1 MNRVLNDIFASPINA
16 KTIILLPHPPAAIY
30 GREKESDEADGF
42 IQATDNKTLIG
53 LFLLLLL
60 LMTNEHQLNRFF
72 FYFFF
77 LPFSFSCRLEQ
88 QHPSEPVSL
97 LSPPTPSPCY
107 IDWFHLV
114 FFLSFFLYP
123 PTPRRLRDYRI
134 HILGRVES
142 NAFSHLEEDDGISL
156 LSHRKNS
163 TEREISPRS
172 TQRSSVQQQYE
183 NDYT

>member
-1 MNRVLNDIFASPINA
+1 MEERKRAMRLLMGLSKPPTTRHWLVYFFFFFFWWQTRTNWTGFFLLLFSP
-16 KTIILLPHPPAAIY
+16 
-30 GREKESDEADGF
+30 
-42 IQATDNKTLIG
+42 
-53 LFLLLLL
+53 FLLLLSTVTTTSSRTRVVIISPHPLTL
-60 LMTNEHQLNRFF
+60 LYRLI
-72 FYFFF
+72 
-77 LPFSFSCRLEQ
+77 SFG
-88 QHPSEPVSL
+88 
-97 LSPPTPSPCY
+97 
-107 IDWFHLV
+107 IF
-114 FFLSFFLYP
+114 SFFLYP